1 MSSLRSGR
9 PFSAAAWVGLLA
21 TVTLAS
27 SARAD
32 DASARKELE
41 AIYAQYNRLI
51 QQDERYELRRFF
63 LGHTTDDYHMKST
76 QGWTVSRED
85 AAANLKTGQ
94 MAAGRYTGHEYQILK
109 LTVKGS
115 QGVVLY
121 KERTTAM
128 LDDPQGNAHELV
140 TSGTARDTWVRTPE
154 GWKTRLSEVFTSKT
168 LLDGR
173 EIRARPAR
181 SRRSARRR

>member
-9 PFSAAAWVGLLA
+9 SFMAAAVMGMLSAVALA
-21 TVTLAS
+21 PL
-27 SARAD
+27 ARAD

-41 AIYAQYNRLI
+41 AIYAQYNRLT

-63 LGHTTDDYHMKST
+63 LEHTTGDYRLKST
-76 QGWTVSRED
+76 QGWTMSRED

-94 MAAGRYTGHEYQILK
+94 GAAFRFTGHEYQMLK
-109 LTVKGS
+109 LAVKGS

-128 LDDPQGNAHELV
+128 LDDPQGNTHQLV

-154 GWKTRLSEVFTSKT
+154 GWKSRLSELLTSKT

-173 EIRARPAR
+173 EIKLRPAR